1 MDTTG
6 SHYIVE
12 ASGCNP
18 NVIGDATKIR
28 HILTQAAK
36 AGHMEIKSS
45 YFYRFMPMG
54 VSGVVIVA
62 ESHISIH
69 TWPENRYAA
78 IDVYVCGSESNPEKV
93 IDYILD
99 AFGSTH
105 AHVSEVQRGIRDEE
119 IYTHVILTWEED
131 LKPSG
136 KI

>member
-12 ASGCNP
+12 ASGCDP
-18 NVIGDATKIR
+18 EVIGDATKIR
-28 HILTQAAK
+28 DILTQAAK

-78 IDVYVCGSESNPEKV
+78 IDVYVCGSASNPEKV

-99 AFGSTH
+99 AFGSAH
-105 AHVSEVQRGIRDEE
+105 AHVSEIQRGIRDEE

-131 LKPSG
+131 LNPSN
-136 KI
+136 KT